1 MGKARGWSESW
12 KMRRFVAQLER
23 LTRTFMTRAGAG
35 FLIWTRVS
43 LAVESPTPAPCSS
56 FVDSVAGLVKMYLD
70 LGLAVTAMHCVVGQ
84 RAKDAS
90 VVVSYVSMRL
100 HRLVRRGRLDR
111 WGAIRHPRDLDRQ
124 P

>member
-1 MGKARGWSESW
+1 MP
-12 KMRRFVAQLER
+12 
-23 LTRTFMTRAGAG
+23 RAGAG

-43 LAVESPTPAPCSS
+43 LAVKSPTTASCSS

-70 LGLAVTAMHCVVGQ
+70 NGRAVTAMHCVVGQ
-84 RAKDAS
+84 SAKDAS

-111 WGAIRHPRDLDRQ
+111 WVAIRPPRDLDRQ